1 MGVHREFTRFAQEYR
16 RLNRVQ
22 SEVIEH
28 IFGDCYQAPERILD
42 LGCGSGAVAN
52 ELDWE
57 VKEFVG
63 VDFSHAMLEMHPKDE
78 KIKTLEADFNDE
90 STFERLKEYSFDAVI
105 SASALQWA
113 KDLDKIFAHINSLAP
128 NVVLGLFSSNT
139 FRTLHAVA
147 GIDSPIHSQETIIE
161 AANRQFNNPEI
172 QVEMYKIA
180 FKDKKSLFS
189 YIKKSGVSGG
199 ERKLGISQMR
209 SLMRDYPLD
218 YLEFEVVY
226 INA

>member
-90 STFERLKEYSFDAVI
+90 NTFERLKEYRFDAVI

-113 KDLDKIFAHINSLAP
+113 KDLDKIFSHINNLAP
-128 NVVLGLFSSNT
+128 NVALGLFSSNT

-147 GIDSPIHSQETIIE
+147 GIDSPIHSRETIIE
-161 AANRQFNNPEI
+161 AANRQFDNPEI
-172 QVEMYKIA
+172 QIEMYKIA
-180 FKDKKSLFS
+180 FKDTKSLFS
-189 YIKKSGVSGG
+189 YIKKSGVSSG
-199 ERKLGISQMR
+199 EKKLGISQMR
-209 SLMRDYPLD
+209 ALMRDYPLD

>member
-16 RLNRVQ
+16 RLNRIQ

-57 VKEFVG
+57 VEQFIG
-63 VDFSHAMLEMHPKDE
+63 VDFSKAMLDLHPKDD
-78 KIKTLEADFNDE
+78 KIITIEADFNDE
-90 STFERLKEYSFDAVI
+90 STFEKLKEYDFDAVI

-113 KDLDKIFAHINSLAP
+113 KDLDKVFAHINDLAP
-128 NVVLGLFSSNT
+128 NAVLALFTSNT
-139 FRTLHAVA
+139 FRTLHAV
-147 GIDSPIHSQETIIE
+147 GGVDSPIHSKEMIIE
-161 AANRQFNNPEI
+161 AAKRQFNNPEI
-172 QVEMYKIA
+172 QIEMYKMY

-189 YIKKSGVSGG
+189 YIKKSGVSAG

-209 SLMRDYPLD
+209 ALMRDYPLD

-226 INA
+226 INV

>member
-1 MGVHREFTRFAQEYR
+1 MGIHREFSRFAQEYR

-28 IFGDCYQAPERILD
+28 IMGDCYTEPKSILD

-57 VKEFVG
+57 VEKFIG
-63 VDFSHAMLEMHPKDE
+63 VDFSGAMLEMHPQDD
-78 KIKTLEADFNDE
+78 KITTIEADFNDE
-90 STFERLKEYSFDAVI
+90 ATFTKLKEYTFDAVI

-113 KDLDKIFAHINSLAP
+113 KDLDKIFAHINELAP
-128 NVVLGLFSSNT
+128 SAGLALFTSNT

-147 GIDSPIHSQETIIE
+147 DIDSPIHSREAIID
-161 AANRQFNNPEI
+161 AAKRQFKNPEI
-172 QVEMYKIA
+172 QTESYQIR

-199 ERKLGISQMR
+199 NKVLNISQMR
-209 SLMRDYPLD
+209 ALMRDYPLD
-218 YLEFEVVY
+218 YLEFEVAY
-226 INA
+226 INV

>member
-1 MGVHREFTRFAQEYR
+1 MSIHREFTRFAQEYR
-16 RLNRVQ
+16 RLNRIQ

-52 ELDWE
+52 GLDWE
-57 VKEFVG
+57 VKQFIG
-63 VDFSHAMLEMHPKDE
+63 VDFSHTMLEMHPKDE
-78 KIKTLEADFNDE
+78 KIKTMEADFNDD
-90 STFERLKEYSFDAVI
+90 STFEKLKEYDFDAVI

-113 KDLDKIFAHINSLAP
+113 KDLDKIFAHIKDLAP
-128 NVVLGLFSSNT
+128 NVALGLFSSNT

-147 GIDSPIHSQETIIE
+147 GIDSPIHSREDIIE
-161 AANRQFNNPEI
+161 AANRQFINPEI
-172 QVEMYKIA
+172 QTELYKIS

-209 SLMRDYPLD
+209 ALIRDYPLD

-226 INA
+226 INV